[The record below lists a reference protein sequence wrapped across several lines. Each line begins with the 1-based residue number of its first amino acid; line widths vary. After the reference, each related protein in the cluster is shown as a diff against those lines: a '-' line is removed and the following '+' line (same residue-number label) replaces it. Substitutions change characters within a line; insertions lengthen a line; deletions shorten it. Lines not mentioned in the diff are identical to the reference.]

1 MNPVAGPLTA
11 TQFPHGRRHVAMQAA
26 FHPMRSVIHCR
37 SADRNATELGHA
49 GGSTVAA
56 VRAARE
62 PPWPVDLRKVR
73 LWQVEGE
80 DGPLLQELFDDL
92 VDFRTPFGEPGSAD
106 AVSTFIA
113 LPGGPRTRLYES
125 IDAPPVN
132 PGVGPDGPSEALR
145 SGPDPRRAAR
155 CLLCTEP
162 LGGRIRAK

>member
-1 MNPVAGPLTA
+1 
-11 TQFPHGRRHVAMQAA
+11 MQAA
-26 FHPMRSVIHCR
+26 FHPLRSAIHCR

-56 VRAARE
+56 VTAARE

-113 LPGGPRTRLYES
+113 LPGGSRTRLYES

-132 PGVGPDGPSEALR
+132 PGVGPTGPARHFAQDRALVAQPDVYFAQSRSEGAFVQGSPRDGV
-145 SGPDPRRAAR
+145 
-155 CLLCTEP
+155 
-162 LGGRIRAK
+162 